1 MKNGAPPPRIAT
13 RRSPAHW
20 AGGAAYLAAGLLW
33 LASVPAAA
41 AAPLGAFVLACLV
54 APLFPQAGFFLP
66 VIHRGGG
73 DRRAAALTFDD
84 GPDPRATPRLLD
96 LLARRAA
103 PAMFFVVG
111 RRVEAAP
118 DLVREILARGHTVGN
133 HSYRH
138 DPFLMLRSR
147 ERLRDEI
154 VRTQAVL
161 SDLGVRPR
169 VFRPP
174 VGVTNSRLPAVL
186 GELDLA
192 CVTFSCRAGDFG
204 NRRIGGL
211 ARRILGKV
219 RPGAIVLLHDVAPA
233 GAGGID
239 AWLEEVEAILVGLEA
254 QGYRVLPLAELIGR
268 PVMERRTPSRGDFS

>member
-1 MKNGAPPPRIAT
+1 MKNGAPFPRNTA

-20 AGGAAYLAAGLLW
+20 AGGAAFLAAGLLW
-33 LASVPAAA
+33 VASVPTAA
-41 AAPLGAFVLACLV
+41 AAPLGAFVLACLA
-54 APLFPQAGFFLP
+54 APFFPQAGFFLP
-66 VIHRGGG
+66 VIHRGAG
-73 DRRAAALTFDD
+73 DRRAVALTFDD
-84 GPDPRATPRLLD
+84 GPDPVATPRLLD
-96 LLARRAA
+96 LLARHAA
-103 PAMFFVVG
+103 PATFFVVG
-111 RRVEAAP
+111 RRAEAAP
-118 DLVREILARGHTVGN
+118 DLVREILARGHTLGN

-147 ERLRDEI
+147 ERLRAEI

-161 SDLGVRPR
+161 HALGVRPR

-174 VGVTNSRLPAVL
+174 VGITNPRLPAVL

-211 ARRILGKV
+211 AHRILGRV
-219 RPGAIVLLHDVAPA
+219 RPGAIILLHDGAPP
-233 GAGGID
+233 GRDGVQE
-239 AWLEEVEAILVGLEA
+239 WLAEVEKVLVGLEA

-268 PVMERRTPSRGDFS
+268 PVTERRPRSGGDFT